1 MPILMLDS
9 DVIQRFVLASFPDV
23 IAHEWLCGREI
34 IERSY
39 GACMAAHLAG
49 ETHQTAI
56 APFKLVFIDLT
67 DVT

>member
-1 MPILMLDS
+1 MPILILDS
-9 DVIQRFVLASFPDV
+9 EVIQRFVSASFPYV
-23 IAHEWLCGREI
+23 IAHEWLRSREI

-39 GACMAAHLAG
+39 CARMAAHLAG

-56 APFKLVFIDLT
+56 APFELVFIDLA